1 MKVPCGWVML
11 WFVPG
16 HLTMGDKRMADERP
30 NILFVITDQQSAH
43 MMSCAG
49 NPYLQTPAMDS
60 IAASGVRFQRAYCT
74 NPLCV
79 PSRFSML
86 TGRMPSE
93 IGLRANA
100 AREIQSIP
108 EHIARGGLGWLL
120 RAAGYEVTYGGKQH
134 LPKLTAERLG
144 FDYICEDER
153 DELARVSADFI
164 RAPRGRP
171 FCLVASFI
179 NPHDICH
186 MAIRDFPQTDFDFLI
201 LEKCKRECE
210 VLDEALQLPPGVS
223 EERFY
228 EDLCPPLP
236 PNFEPQEDEPA
247 AITEVLQSERPFKG
261 SARRE
266 WSAQRW
272 RLHRWAYARL
282 TERVDAQIGQ
292 VLTAVREAGLADNTL
307 VVFASD
313 HGDMDGAHRMEHKT
327 AFYEEA
333 ARVPFLISLPGTSAP
348 GVVDAQH
355 VVSTGL
361 DLLPTLC
368 DYAGATVPADVHGR
382 SLRPLIAGRE
392 PEQWR
397 KAVLVESELGAMAAS
412 RRFKYALYD
421 EGANREQLYD
431 LERDPHETR
440 NWAGEPDLQETL
452 EYHRQLLAELLE
464 QWPPV
469 DEKTGRI
476 PA

>member
-1 MKVPCGWVML
+1 
-11 WFVPG
+11 
-16 HLTMGDKRMADERP
+16 
-30 NILFVITDQQSAH
+30 
-43 MMSCAG
+43 MMSCAK

-60 IAASGVRFQRAYCT
+60 VAATGVRFERAYCT

-100 AREIQSIP
+100 AREIESIAAHVV
-108 EHIARGGLGWLL
+108 EGGLGWLL
-120 RAAGYEVTYGGKQH
+120 RDAGYDVAYAGKQH
-134 LPKLTAERLG
+134 LPKLNAEALG

-153 DELARVSADFI
+153 DELARVSADYV
-164 RAPRGRP
+164 RQPHEQP

-186 MAIRDFPQTDFDFLI
+186 MAIRDFPHSDFDHLI
-201 LEKCKRECE
+201 LRKCVRECE
-210 VLDEALQLPPGVS
+210 VLDEALRLPPGMS
-223 EERFY
+223 EEEFY
-228 EDLCPPLP
+228 AGPCPPLP
-236 PNFEPQEDEPA
+236 PNFEPQEDEPG
-247 AITEVLQSERPFKG
+247 AIGILQSDREFKG
-261 SARRE
+261 DARRY
-266 WSAQRW
+266 WSEERW
-272 RLHRWAYARL
+272 RLHRWAYCRL

-292 VLTAVREAGLADNTL
+292 LLDAIRESGLWENTL
-307 VVFASD
+307 VVFTSD

-327 AFYEEA
+327 AFYEQA
-333 ARVPFLISLPGTSAP
+333 ARVPFLISLPGVSPA

-368 DYAGATVPADVHGR
+368 DFAGASVPEGVHGH
-382 SLRPLIAGRE
+382 SLRPLIKGRE

-397 KAVLVESELGAMAAS
+397 EAVLVESELGAMAVS

-440 NWAGEPDLQETL
+440 NWAHEPDLQETL
-452 EYHRQLLAELLE
+452 EHHRRLLAELHE

-469 DEKTGRI
+469 DEKTGRT
-476 PA
+476 PT